1 MELLDQMAQGNVMAF
16 EEIYNRYSK
25 NMFLYALNIFRKKEV
40 CEDIIQN
47 VFTHFWS
54 HHKDVKIAN
63 LRAYLFQSVK
73 FQVFKQMRNQ
83 RISDEDLTRLTIID
97 LSMNVSQQLEFAE
110 LEDLINDQV
119 QKLPPKCQ
127 EIFILSRYH
136 HKSNK
141 EIASE
146 LGISIQAVKNQISK
160 ALSFLRQNLHS
171 EEVAFFFLLLY
182 LW

>member
-1 MELLDQMAQGNVMAF
+1 MELLDQMARGNVMAF

-47 VFTHFWS
+47 VFIHFWS
-54 HHKDVKIAN
+54 HRKDVKIAN

-73 FQVFKQMRNQ
+73 FQVFKQLRNQ
-83 RISDEDLTRLTIID
+83 RISDEDLTRLTIVD

-119 QKLPPKCQ
+119 HKLPPKCQ
-127 EIFILSRYH
+127 EIFILSRYQ